1 MRHRLYVVAVVAA
14 ELLEA
19 RAEIDRATEVLGEVG
34 EAASQGM
41 PPDVDDPGV
50 RQNQVDEP
58 DTGPVEGH
66 LVREERAIRPAAG
79 ADGRE
84 ISLPPRAQGT
94 GIQLADSLHPRCG
107 TGAVGDAA
115 CNPLD
120 AGQLACAFDQ
130 GMAREDLLDQRGAR
144 PGQPHDEY
152 RCRIWTALVFAAGQ
166 KLAREHG
173 PGFPNRLGYL
183 VRIVRNDGA
192 ANLVC
197 GREVSKGL

>member
-1 MRHRLYVVAVVAA
+1 PPPFPAPRSSDLHQLLVQHTVNAAGPQAIEMRHRLYVVAVVAA

-50 RQNQVDEP
+50 RQDQVDEP

-84 ISLPPRAQGT
+84 ISLPPRAQG
-94 GIQLADSLHPRCG
+94 
-107 TGAVGDAA
+107 
-115 CNPLD
+115 
-120 AGQLACAFDQ
+120 
-130 GMAREDLLDQRGAR
+130 
-144 PGQPHDEY
+144 
-152 RCRIWTALVFAAGQ
+152 
-166 KLAREHG
+166 
-173 PGFPNRLGYL
+173 
-183 VRIVRNDGA
+183 
-192 ANLVC
+192 
-197 GREVSKGL
+197 